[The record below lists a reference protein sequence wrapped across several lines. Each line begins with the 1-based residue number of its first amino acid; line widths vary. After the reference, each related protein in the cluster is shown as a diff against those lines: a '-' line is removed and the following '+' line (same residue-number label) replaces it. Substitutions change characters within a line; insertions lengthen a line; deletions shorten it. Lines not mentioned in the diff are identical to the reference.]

1 MNKILATICALTL
14 STLVASA
21 ASPFREHRY
30 DEFRATPVGS
40 DAIVFFGNSITHM
53 HNWAEAFG
61 DDPRV
66 INRGNSGGMT
76 DELLDNVESIIAG
89 RPAKLFLL
97 IGTNDLGHK
106 ELTPASTAGNI
117 RYILERIR
125 QESPSTELFVTGIL
139 PSRNGNRTPERIDS
153 ANVLIRHACS
163 DMGVTYIDMSE
174 MLRDI
179 PSDRT
184 LSYDGL
190 HITAK
195 GYYRWC
201 NAIAPLAGL
210 TCTYP
215 DPATAEYD
223 NAGIDSNSYG
233 MRATYWSV
241 DSVGPDDTLII
252 GNTNIHSGE
261 WRELLGTTKVKD
273 RGTSWGWNGFRI
285 PQWSKAMGAIL
296 DANPSRKSA
305 PRRIML
311 NVGDIEVTDTAVSI
325 AQMQA
330 DCLDLIRRIRSS
342 APTTEITLLSI
353 FPSANT
359 DLNRIRIV
367 AANDMLRALADA
379 DSGVNY
385 IDLYTPLT
393 AADGI
398 TADPRYVAEG
408 DYILAP
414 GYNRIAQI
422 IAPKVGGHALTTE
435 EFEAHYALIMA
446 RTALGREVMK
456 ARRSRLTPEGAAMIG
471 EAMTLLAGN
480 PAKAELDAM
489 TSRIKSLTD

>member
-1 MNKILATICALTL
+1 MNKILLTLCTLTL
-14 STLVASA
+14 SALIAVA

-30 DEFRATPVGS
+30 DAFRATPVSS

-53 HNWAEAFG
+53 HDWAEAFG

-76 DELLDNVESIIAG
+76 QELLDNVESIIAG
-89 RPAKLFLL
+89 HPAKLFLL

-117 RYILERIR
+117 RYIIERIR
-125 QESPSTELFVTGIL
+125 QESPSTDIYVTGIF
-139 PSRNGNRTPERIDS
+139 PSLNGNRTLERIDS
-153 ANVLIRHACS
+153 TNVLIRNACS
-163 DMGVTYIDMSE
+163 DLGATYIDMSE
-174 MLRDI
+174 KLRDI
-179 PSDRT
+179 PTDRT

-195 GYYRWC
+195 GYYLWC
-201 NAIAPLAGL
+201 NTIAPLAGL

-215 DPATAEYD
+215 DPDSAEYD
-223 NAGIDSNSYG
+223 NAGIGNSSYG
-233 MRATYWSV
+233 MRATYWSA
-241 DSVGPDDTLII
+241 DSIGPDDTLII

-261 WRELLGTTKVKD
+261 WSELLGTMKVKD

-285 PQWSKAMGAIL
+285 PQWTKAMDAIL

-311 NVGDIEVTDTAVSI
+311 NVGDIEIPDTTVTI
-325 AQMQA
+325 AQMKA
-330 DCLDLIRRIRSS
+330 DCLDLISRIRRS
-342 APTTEITLLSI
+342 APSTEIDLLSI
-353 FPSANT
+353 FPSANA
-359 DLNRIRIV
+359 DLNRNRIT
-367 AANDMLRALADA
+367 AANDMLRAIA
-379 DSGVNY
+379 DSDSGINY

-398 TADPRYVAEG
+398 TADPRYVTGG
-408 DYILAP
+408 DYLLAP
-414 GYNRIAQI
+414 GYNRVARIL
-422 IAPKVGGHALTTE
+422 APIVGGNALTTG

-446 RTALGREVMK
+446 RTALGRAVMD
-456 ARRSRLTPEGAAMIG
+456 ARRARLTPEGAAMIG

-480 PAKAELDAM
+480 PSKAELDAM
-489 TSRIKSLTD
+489 TSRMKSLTE